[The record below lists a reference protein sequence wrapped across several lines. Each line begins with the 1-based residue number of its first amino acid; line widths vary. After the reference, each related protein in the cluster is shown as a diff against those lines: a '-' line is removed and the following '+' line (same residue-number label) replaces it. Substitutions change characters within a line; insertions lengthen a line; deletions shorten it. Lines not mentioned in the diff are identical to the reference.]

1 MTDTIEIVAALI
13 RDAAGRVLLVRK
25 RGTTAFMQP
34 GGKRDCGEDDITAL
48 AREIDEE
55 LGCGLVSDSIRSLGE
70 FDAISANEP
79 GFRVRAALYE
89 VEVTGEIAP
98 KGRDRGDDVGRSS
111 GTCRHRAGAAD
122 PRSCIAAGVTEACR
136 RPRLNRISATLHQV
150 VAPLIFGEPDEL
162 RSRLDALV
170 GQNRW

>member
-1 MTDTIEIVAALI
+1 MTGTIDIVAALI

-34 GGKRDCGEDDITAL
+34 GGKRDAGEDDITTL
-48 AREIDEE
+48 TREIDEE
-55 LGCGLVSDSIRSLGE
+55 LGCGLVSDSIRPLGE

-98 KGRDRGDDVGRSS
+98 
-111 GTCRHRAGAAD
+111 RAEIEAMMWVDPAAPVD
-122 PRSCIAAGVTEACR
+122 IA
-136 RPRLNRISATLHQV
+136 L
-150 VAPLIFGEPDEL
+150 APLTRDHVLPL
-162 RSRLDALV
+162 ASRKRVA
-170 GQNRW
+170 GKA